1 MNSSH
6 NEIVFGNQNAKCFV
20 SVSIVLIGVQMMWEA
35 YIMMSDDINMRYTYP
50 IYLILDIIFFIPQVL
65 CLCAFVLYKNEDRK
79 VRRSFVPMASL
90 IMIGFSVIYLFQSV
104 FMLLK
109 NQNKSFTVTGR
120 GDSFKKPPK
129 KDAPTNNYSGRYHSS
144 NRYNSFNSNNDE
156 E

>member
-20 SVSIVLIGVQMMWEA
+20 SASIVVLFLQMCWEG
-35 YIMMSDDINMRYTYP
+35 YIMTSGDINMKYTYP
-50 IYLILDIIFFIPQVL
+50 IYLLLDIIFFIPQLL

-109 NQNKSFTVTGR
+109 NQNKSFQKIR
-120 GDSFKKPPK
+120 
-129 KDAPTNNYSGRYHSS
+129 APILYQKMVMILNLLLIYGINQL
-144 NRYNSFNSNNDE
+144 
-156 E
+156 